1 MDSTNQQLFVV
12 SDTSVILSFVCS
24 KNQHLLISFTN
35 GAPLYI
41 PEAVASEM
49 RRKLA
54 EDRFKVG
61 QTTWFSLI
69 GSKYI
74 EVLEDTVDVFHVVRR
89 FAGVDFRSEA
99 GLAKDLGEFM
109 CLAHC
114 LVEQD
119 KGKKVAMIV
128 DDGQGQEMARKRQ
141 VRSFSS
147 EDVLLRALQMKKLR
161 TKSEVRKIWEQ
172 LSEFDTHVHFSNAK
186 LSNPKIYRDL

>member
-1 MDSTNQQLFVV
+1 M
-12 SDTSVILSFVCS
+12 
-24 KNQHLLISFTN
+24 
-35 GAPLYI
+35 
-41 PEAVASEM
+41 
-49 RRKLA
+49 
-54 EDRFKVG
+54 
-61 QTTWFSLI
+61 
-69 GSKYI
+69 
-74 EVLEDTVDVFHVVRR
+74 
-89 FAGVDFRSEA
+89 DFRSEA

-172 LSEFDTHVHFSNAK
+172 LSEFDTHVHFSNTK

>member
-1 MDSTNQQLFVV
+1 MDSTNRQLFVV

-24 KNQHLLISFTN
+24 KNQDLLISFTN
-35 GAPLYI
+35 GAPLYV

-49 RRKLA
+49 RRKLT
-54 EDRFKVG
+54 EDRFEAG
-61 QTTWFSLI
+61 RTTWFSLI

-74 EVLEDTVDVFHVVRR
+74 KVLEDTIDVFHVVRR
-89 FAGVDFRSEA
+89 FAGVGFRSEA

-161 TKSEVRKIWEQ
+161 TKSEVQKIWEQ
-172 LSEFDTHVHFSNAK
+172 LSEFDTHVHFSNTK

>member
-24 KNQHLLISFTN
+24 KNQDLLINFTN

-49 RRKLA
+49 MRKLA
-54 EDRFKVG
+54 EDRFEVG
-61 QTTWFSLI
+61 RTTWLSLI

-74 EVLEDTVDVFHVVRR
+74 EVLEDTIDVFHVVRR
-89 FAGVDFRSEA
+89 FAGVGFRNKT
-99 GLAKDLGEFM
+99 GLAKDLGEFI

-172 LSEFDTHVHFSNAK
+172 LSEFDTHVHFSNTK

>member
-24 KNQHLLISFTN
+24 KNQDLLISFTN

-54 EDRFKVG
+54 EDRFRVG

-89 FAGVDFRSEA
+89 FAGVGFRNEA

-172 LSEFDTHVHFSNAK
+172 LSEFDTHVHFSNTK
-186 LSNPKIYRDL
+186 LSNPKIYRHL